1 MFKRLTTGKGGDEAP
16 RNDASED
23 ETPELIEINRK
34 LAVKW
39 WRWRTC
45 FLPIKRRE
53 LKERQEG
60 SN

>member
-1 MFKRLTTGKGGDEAP
+1 MLNRLRTGKGGEEAP

-23 ETPELIEINRK
+23 ETPDLIEINRK

-39 WRWRTC
+39 WRWRHF

-53 LKERQEG
+53 LRERQEG